1 LIISEEDYLMHYG
14 ILRKSGRYPWNS
26 GGNANLSQTA
36 RNATFL
42 STIKDLQKAGMSEA
56 QIADHFRAPGDRPDM
71 WTSTRVRALKSIAGT
86 EYKLDRI
93 RLAERLKSEGKSNTV
108 IGQRLGGINESS
120 VRSLLA
126 PGAKEKSDILKGT
139 TDMLRQQ
146 VAEKG
151 YIDIG
156 SGVHL
161 NLPNNLKITA
171 DKLKTAVAKLE
182 EEGYIKHYQNVPQAF
197 GAGNKTSL
205 KALGAPGSP
214 YPKDVALIKQIVD
227 QTSLDGGKSFIG
239 IQHPISI
246 SSKRIAVRHAEDGG
260 ADADGVMYIRPG
272 KKDLDIGDKRYGQ
285 VRVMVDKTHYLK
297 GMAIKK
303 DDLPDGIDIV
313 FNTNKPNTGNK
324 LDALK
329 PIKSEDEDFFGAI
342 VRQIVDPKTQKVTSA
357 MNIVGPKD
365 GAGVEGGWGEWSK
378 SLSSQ
383 VLSKQAPALAKL
395 QLAITRDRSRQELDE
410 IKVLTNP
417 TVKRKLLDSF
427 ADSTDSK
434 AVDLKAAEL
443 PGQSTHVLLPVN
455 SMRKTEIHAPNYD
468 NGDRVALIR
477 YPHGG
482 TFEIPELTVNNNNR
496 GAIALLGKSAKD
508 AVGVHPSVAERLSGA
523 DFDGDTVLVIPNSK
537 GILKSTP
544 ALKGLRGFDP
554 QVKYKIPGLKKDAD
568 GKVIDPR
575 AMTKKNTQTE
585 MGKITNLISDMTIKG
600 AGTEYLARA
609 VKHSMVV
616 IDAEKHGLDYRA
628 SFRDNSIAALKRQ
641 YQGVAETGNPKG
653 ASTLITK
660 AKSLEFVND
669 RKLRLAS
676 EGGPIDPKT
685 GDLVYTPTGKLK
697 SGWDAK
703 TQTVDPAKQTP
714 VQRRSKKLA
723 ETKDARTLLSDD
735 GGMPVERVYAEHS
748 NRMKAMAN
756 EARLETLK
764 IKEPA
769 KSPSAARVYKG
780 EVDAL
785 NAKLNV
791 ALSNTPRERQAQ
803 VVAKSM
809 HKLKLQENLDWS
821 DDDKRKDLA
830 RTLAKA
836 RVITGADKQKIEIT
850 PKEWEAIQAGA
861 IAKTNLRRILAN
873 TDLDKVKAYATPK
886 PKRVMDTGMASRAK
900 QMLANGQTQAEVAR
914 ALGVSLTT
922 LKNTIG

>member
-1 LIISEEDYLMHYG
+1 MIVSEDDYLMHYG

-26 GGNANLSQTA
+26 GGNANLSQTT

-42 STIKDLQKAGMSEA
+42 STIKSLEKQGLTAA
-56 QIADHFRAPGDRPDM
+56 QIGDHFRAPGDRPDM
-71 WTSTRVRALKSIAGT
+71 WTSTRVIALKSIAST
-86 EYKLDRI
+86 EQKMDMI
-93 RLAERLKSEGKSNTV
+93 RRAERLKSEGKSNGE
-108 IGQRLGGINESS
+108 IGRVMGGINESS

-126 PGAKEKSDILKGT
+126 PGAKDKADILRGT

-151 YIDIG
+151 YIDVG

-161 NLPNNLKITA
+161 NLPNNLKITS

-197 GAGNKTSL
+197 GAGNKTSF
-205 KALGAPGSP
+205 KVLGAPGSA
-214 YPKDVALIKQIVD
+214 YPKDISQIKQIVD
-227 QTSLDGGKSFIG
+227 QTAIDGGKGYIG

-260 ADADGVMYIRPG
+260 KDADGVMYIRPG
-272 KKDLDIGDKRYGQ
+272 KKDLDIGEKQYAQ

-297 GMAIKK
+297 GMAVKK
-303 DDLPDGIDIV
+303 DDLPEGIDIV

-324 LDALK
+324 LDAMK
-329 PIKSEDEDFFGAI
+329 KVKSEEEDFFGSV

-357 MNIVGPKD
+357 MNLVGQKE

-383 VLSKQAPALAKL
+383 VLSKQAPALAKQ

-410 IKVLTNP
+410 IKALTNP
-417 TVKRKLLDSF
+417 TVKRKLLD
-427 ADSTDSK
+427 AYAESTDSK
-434 AVDLKAAEL
+434 AVYLKAAEL
-443 PGQSTHVLLPVN
+443 PNQSTHVLLPVN
-455 SMRKTEIHAPNYD
+455 SMRKTEIYATNYN

-482 TFEIPELTVNNNNR
+482 TFEIPELTVNNRNR
-496 GAIALLGKSAKD
+496 GAMKLLGLSPKD
-508 AVGVHPSVAERLSGA
+508 AVGVHHSVAERLSGA
-523 DFDGDTVLVIPNSK
+523 DFDGDTVLVIPNAK
-537 GILKSTP
+537 GTLARETP
-544 ALKGLRGFDP
+544 LKGLHGFDP
-554 QVKYKIPGLKKDAD
+554 QSYKIKDLKTDDA
-568 GKVIDPR
+568 GNVIDPR
-575 AMTKKNTQTE
+575 AMNKKNTGTE

-600 AGTEYLARA
+600 AGTDDIAKA
-609 VKHSMVV
+609 VRHSMVV

-628 SFRDNSIAALKRQ
+628 SARANGIPALKRH

-653 ASTLITK
+653 ASTLITR

-676 EGGPIDPKT
+676 QGGPIDPKT
-685 GDLVYTPTGKLK
+685 GDLVYVPTGKLK
-697 SGWDAK
+697 SGWDSK
-703 TQTVDPAKQTP
+703 TKTVDPKKQTP
-714 VQRRSKKLA
+714 VQMRSKKLA
-723 ETKDARTLLSDD
+723 ETKDARTLLSEG
-735 GGMPVERVYAEHS
+735 GGMPIERVYAEHS
-748 NRMKAMAN
+748 NRMKALAN

-764 IKEPA
+764 IREPA
-769 KSPSAARVYKG
+769 KSPSAARTYRG

-791 ALSNTPRERQAQ
+791 ALANTPRERQAQ
-803 VVAKSM
+803 VVAKAM
-809 HKLKLQENLDWS
+809 HKLNLQEHPEWA
-821 DDDKRKDLA
+821 DDDKKKSIA
-830 RTLAKA
+830 RTLGKA
-836 RVITGADKQKIEIT
+836 RVVTGADKQKIDIT
-850 PKEWEAIQAGA
+850 PREWEAIQAGA

-886 PKRVMDTGMASRAK
+886 PKKLMDGGMVSRANR
-900 QMLANGQTQAEVAR
+900 MFANGKTQAEVAR

-922 LKNTIG
+922 LKNSL